1 MSPQQG
7 PGLKVA
13 PPNNIYTAILA
24 VACALAAATTCYV
37 LYMCYVQY
45 GTILPLQ

>member
-7 PGLKVA
+7 PGQKITPL
-13 PPNNIYTAILA
+13 NNLYTVILAIAFGLA
-24 VACALAAATTCYV
+24 VATIGYV

-45 GTILPLQ
+45 GTILPPQ